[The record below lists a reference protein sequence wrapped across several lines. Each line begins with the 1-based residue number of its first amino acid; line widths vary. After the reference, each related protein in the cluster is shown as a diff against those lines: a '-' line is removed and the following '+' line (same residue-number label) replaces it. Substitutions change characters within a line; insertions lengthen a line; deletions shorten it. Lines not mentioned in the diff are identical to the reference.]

1 MQVWLKLLKLF
12 VHCDPGL
19 GVGEVVGGFRNVI
32 PIVGG
37 TFEVTGEKYSWLRN
51 SMFIGTLDLHPKGV
65 HLHFYQL
72 V

>member
-1 MQVWLKLLKLF
+1 MQLKRFLKKNVELF
-12 VHCDPGL
+12 L